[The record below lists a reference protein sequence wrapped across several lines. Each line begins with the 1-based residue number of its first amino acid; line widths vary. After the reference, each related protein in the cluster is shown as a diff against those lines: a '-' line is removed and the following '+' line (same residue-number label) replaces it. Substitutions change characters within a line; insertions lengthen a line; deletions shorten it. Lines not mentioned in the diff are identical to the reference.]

1 MKKTANYLNAKMRTK
16 RKRDLINAET
26 MNEKTKNVRKKK
38 LIIINSLLSIEKK
51 KSRNLNEINE
61 LINK

>member
-1 MKKTANYLNAKMRTK
+1 MRTK